1 MTVSIYLTDSVTIR
15 TPTVDE
21 WRNRTVS
28 DVVEAARVDYKQMMV
43 TDYTGK
49 LVLSP
54 MQVMVGADAVVDAD
68 CRIVYGD
75 AEYRIVSIEKHQD
88 FTARFLLLRLM

>member
-1 MTVSIYLTDSVTIR
+1 MISAYLTDTVTIR

-21 WRNRTVS
+21 WRNRMVS
-28 DVVEAARVDYKQMMV
+28 DLVVSARVDYKQIMI

-54 MQVMVGADAVVDAD
+54 MQVMVPADTVVDAD
-68 CRIVYGD
+68 CKVVYGG
-75 AEYRIVSIEKHQD
+75 AEYRIASIEKHQD
-88 FTARFLLLRLM
+88 FSARFLLLRLA